1 MIDLRAHRRLA
12 AILAADV
19 VGYSRLMGADEAG
32 ALGALRA
39 MFADVFNPAVDAH
52 RGRVVKL
59 LGDGALVEF
68 GSAVDAVDCAL
79 AIQGVLATARGL
91 TLRIGINLGDVVI
104 EGDDIFGDGV
114 NVAARLEPLSPH
126 GGVLISD
133 AVHAQIAGKIEA
145 AFADGG
151 EVALKNIAEPLR
163 VWSWGGAMLPQRRA
177 VAMPDNKPGIAVLPF
192 TNMSGDPEQE
202 YFSDGISE
210 DIITD
215 LSKISGLMVVA
226 RNSSFA
232 YKGKSPDIRDV
243 GRELGVTS
251 VLEGSIRRAGNRAR
265 ITAQLIDATS
275 GGHLWAERYDRDLTD
290 IFAVQDEV
298 TRQIVDV
305 LKIKLLPTDQ
315 IALTKNRVPL
325 IAAHDV
331 ALKGRDLHMQL
342 FFQPDNPR
350 AIFEKAVN
358 CYEQAIALDPGY
370 ALPVAGLSLIYNME
384 HQNQWAGISGALV
397 HSMEL
402 AREAVSLEPDD
413 AYARLAL
420 AINLLFSGDPS
431 GGKEQAQKALELNPN
446 FASAYGALG
455 NAEIF
460 LGDPMAGMPY
470 FQIAMRLDPAYKAQ
484 TLHFV
489 GLAQLLAQHYAD
501 AAETFRERIRLVPG
515 TDISRVYLAATLGH
529 LGAYAE
535 ARAVWAAL
543 MAIKPTYSLDGHL
556 GRLPWHSPADEAR
569 IRDGLAMAGLPG

>member
-1 MIDLRAHRRLA
+1 MTDLRARRRLA

-32 ALGALRA
+32 ALVALRA
-39 MFADVFNPAVDAH
+39 MFADVFNPAVAAH
-52 RGRVVKL
+52 DGRVFKL

-68 GSAVDAVDCAL
+68 GSAVDAVDCGL
-79 AIQGVLATARGL
+79 AIQRRLADAGGL
-91 TLRIGINLGDVVI
+91 TLRIGINLGDIVI
-104 EGDDIFGDGV
+104 EGNDIFGDGV
-114 NVAARLEPLSPH
+114 NVAARLEPLAPH
-126 GGVLISD
+126 GGLLVSD
-133 AVHAQIAGKIEA
+133 SVHAQIAGKIEV
-145 AFADGG
+145 AFDDCG
-151 EVALKNIAEPLR
+151 EVALKNIATPVR
-163 VWSWGGAMLPQRRA
+163 VWSWGGAMLPQRRE

-215 LSKISGLMVVA
+215 LSKVSGLMVVA

-243 GRELGVTS
+243 GRELGVAS
-251 VLEGSIRRAGNRAR
+251 VLEGSIRRAGNKAR
-265 ITAQLIDATS
+265 ITAQLIDAAT

-305 LKIKLLPTDQ
+305 LKVKLLPTDQ
-315 IALTKNRVPL
+315 IALTKGRIPN
-325 IAAHDV
+325 IAAHDL

-342 FFQPDNPR
+342 FFQPENPR
-350 AIFEKAVN
+350 AIFEKAVD

-370 ALPVAGLSLIYNME
+370 ALPHAGLSLIYNME
-384 HQNQWAGISGALV
+384 SQNQWKGVPDALRL
-397 HSMEL
+397 SMTL
-402 AREAVSLEPDD
+402 AQKAVALEGDD

-420 AINLLFSGDPS
+420 SINALFAGDVAT
-431 GGKEQAQKALELNPN
+431 AQREAQVALDLNPN
-446 FASAYGALG
+446 FASAYSALG

-470 FQIAMRLDPAYKAQ
+470 FNIAMRLDPAYKAQ

-489 GLAQLLAQHYAD
+489 GLAQLLAKQYDA

-515 TDISRVYLAATLGH
+515 TDMSRSYFASTLGH
-529 LGAYAE
+529 LGALDE
-535 ARAVWAAL
+535 ARAVWAEL
-543 MAIKPTYSLDGHL
+543 MAIKPSYSLDAHL
-556 GRLPWHSPADEAR
+556 GRLPWHSPADEAN
-569 IRDGLAMAGLPG
+569 IREGLARAGLPH